1 MRKRDLGD
9 SKYGLGGFLLLL
21 GVVLLPKN
29 EASIGYQMAQWVGVR
44 VKVRVRVAPSI
55 RVRVSN

>member
-9 SKYGLGGFLLLL
+9 SKYGLGGGFLLLL
-21 GVVLLPKN
+21 GVVLLPKD

-44 VKVRVRVAPSI
+44 VKIRVIPSI
-55 RVRVSN
+55 RVRV